1 MPETRLFDYA
11 LDMLA
16 VGGFDGMLR
25 RVNPAWSATL
35 GWTDEELLARPY
47 AELFHYESASRGS
60 LHPPADEAF
69 FRERWGCPGEIIDPY
84 YNPNL
89 DLRRPFRVRLDDE
102 A

>member
-1 MPETRLFDYA
+1 MMTRS
-11 LDMLA
+11 A
-16 VGGFDGMLR
+16 VFSELGGFEKQLMVAFNDVDYCLR
-25 RVNPAWSATL
+25 VRRAGYRVVYT
-35 GWTDEELLARPY
+35 PY

-69 FRERWGCPGEIIDPY
+69 FRERWGCPGEIVDPY

-89 DLRRPFRVRLDDE
+89 DLRRPFRVRVDDE